1 MLQPVM
7 ETLCSQIKKAR
18 QQRHLSQSDLARKV
32 GCKQS
37 ALSMY
42 ENGQTRALGSAIIG
56 KICDELGLIPPTQA
70 ELLEDAQTKA
80 KGVRTFC
87 PNPDCLSNLPLQM
100 GGQTLLVPQKHVA
113 EGKACHCAW
122 CGEVLEKACPE
133 CGEPVNAGAFCEC
146 CGTAYLVE
154 TPERADPARIAASER
169 LMAWSL

>member
-1 MLQPVM
+1 M
-7 ETLCSQIKKAR
+7 ETLWSQIKKAR
-18 QQRHLSQSDLARKV
+18 QQRHMSQSILARKV

-42 ENGQTRALGSAIIG
+42 ENGNATALSSLIIG

-70 ELLEDAQTKA
+70 ELLEDAQENR

-87 PNPDCLSNLPLQM
+87 PNPNCLSNLPIQAGEM
-100 GGQTLLVPQKHVA
+100 TLLVPHKHFA
-113 EGKACHCAW
+113 GEKTCHCAW

-133 CGEPVNAGAFCEC
+133 CGAAVNAGAFCEC
-146 CGTAYLVE
+146 CGTAYLAE
-154 TPERADPARIAASER
+154 TPETIDTTRIAASER